1 MTYKNVV
8 QNNMFYGAIN
18 FEQYWNGTYA
28 RPTLRFTTSMK
39 LGETSENVKQL
50 QQFLIDKGYMDYP
63 APTGFYGTIT
73 RNAVFLFQQENIVM
87 NWYERMVMKGSMVGE
102 KTLKALNNAQ

>member
-1 MTYKNVV
+1 
-8 QNNMFYGAIN
+8 
-18 FEQYWNGTYA
+18 
-28 RPTLRFTTSMK
+28 MK

-50 QQFLIDKGYMDYP
+50 QQFLINNGYMDYP

-102 KTLKALNNAQ
+102 KTLKALNNAQTM